1 MQKRAAE
8 WWLPGVD
15 YTRVYHTRT
24 IAAMAIYTVLLNV
37 LQCATDVHGATRQQL
52 APITR
57 TAQPRSASAPSRE
70 TRPLQLALARA
81 SACRD

>member
-52 APITR
+52 APGDHQDSSTKKR
-57 TAQPRSASAPSRE
+57 ECTQP
-70 TRPLQLALARA
+70 
-81 SACRD
+81 